1 MSNMEKLNSK
11 ILLFGEYS
19 VLHNSMALV
28 LPCDR
33 YSGQLN
39 FSTTETQSKY
49 AVQSN
54 EYLKKFS
61 GFIAS
66 RVDENFVLEVKL
78 FEREI
83 ENGLFF
89 QSNIPQGYGLGSSGA
104 LVVAIFLR
112 YLKKAKGMKDELKG
126 MTLEKLQKLRMS
138 LGQLESFFH
147 GTSSGLD
154 PLSIILNEPILFKNQ
169 QEILATTLPA
179 KNATGKNVVFLLNTG
194 IARTTSGLMAR
205 FHELHKNPRF
215 KTKLKDELVNYTD
228 SSINSF
234 LENDST
240 SLYKNLDQLSKFQ
253 LTEMNDF
260 IPKPFDKLFKKG
272 IENGDYFL
280 KLCGAGGGG
289 FMLGFTE
296 NWNTT
301 SELLNEYQ
309 PEIIYRY

>member
-1 MSNMEKLNSK
+1 MEKLNSK

-39 FSTTETQSKY
+39 FSTNETRNKY

-66 RVDENFVLEVKL
+66 NLDENFVLEVKQ
-78 FEREI
+78 FEQEI
-83 ENGLFF
+83 ANGLFF

-112 YLKKAKGMKDELKG
+112 YLKKAKGVKDDLKG
-126 MTLEKLQKLRMS
+126 MTLDKIQQLRQS
-138 LGQLESFFH
+138 LGHLESFFH

-154 PLSIILNEPILFKNQ
+154 PLSIILNEPILYKNH
-169 QEILATTLPA
+169 QEVLATALPP
-179 KNATGKNVVFLLNTG
+179 KDEEGKNVIFLLNTG
-194 IARTTSGLMAR
+194 IARSTLGLMAR
-205 FHELHKNPRF
+205 FNQLY
-215 KTKLKDELVNYTD
+215 KDPKFRNKFNSELVNITD
-228 SSINSF
+228 NSINSF
-234 LENDST
+234 LNNHSAE
-240 SLYKNLDQLSKFQ
+240 LYKNLDKLSQFQ
-253 LTEMNDF
+253 LNEMSYL
-260 IPKPFDKLFKKG
+260 IPTPFEKLAKQG
-272 IENGDYFL
+272 LRNGDYFL

-296 NWNTT
+296 NWEKTKEDLKNFK
-301 SELLNEYQ
+301 
-309 PEIIYRY
+309 PEMIYRYN

>member
-1 MSNMEKLNSK
+1 MQRLNSK

-39 FSTTETQSKY
+39 FCTDETDTKY

-66 RVDENFVLEVKL
+66 HVDENFVLEVKQ

-83 ENGLFF
+83 QNGLFF

-112 YLKKAKGMKDELKG
+112 YLKKAKGVKDELKG
-126 MTLEKLQKLRMS
+126 MTIEKVQKLRQS
-138 LGQLESFFH
+138 LGHLESFFH

-154 PLSIILNEPILFKNQ
+154 PLSIILNEPILYKNHH
-169 QEILATTLPA
+169 EVITTKLPTRDE
-179 KNATGKNVVFLLNTG
+179 NGKNVVFLLNTG
-194 IARTTSGLMAR
+194 IARSTLGLMNR
-205 FHELHKNPRF
+205 FHQLY
-215 KTKLKDELVNYTD
+215 KDPKFRDKFNNDLVKITD
-228 SSINSF
+228 DSINSF
-234 LENDST
+234 LNNQSSEFYQ
-240 SLYKNLDQLSKFQ
+240 SLDKLAQFQ
-253 LTEMNDF
+253 LEEMSYL
-260 IPKPFDKLFKKG
+260 IPTPFEKLAKQGLK
-272 IENGDYFL
+272 NGDYFL

-289 FMLGFTE
+289 FMLGYTE
-296 NWNTT
+296 NWEKTT
-301 SELLNEYQ
+301 DYLKDFK

>member
-1 MSNMEKLNSK
+1 MQKMESFNSK

-28 LPCDR
+28 VPCDR
-33 YSGQLN
+33 YSGQLDFCKN
-39 FSTTETQSKY
+39 ATQNKY

-66 RVDENFVLEVKL
+66 HVDENFVLEVKQ

-89 QSNIPQGYGLGSSGA
+89 HSTIPQGYGLGSSGA

-112 YLKKAKGMKDELKG
+112 YLKKAKGIKDDFKG
-126 MTLEKLQKLRMS
+126 MTIEKVQQLRAS
-138 LGQLESFFH
+138 LGKLESFFH

-154 PLSIILNEPILFKNQ
+154 PLSIILNEPILYKNA
-169 QEILATTLPA
+169 EDISTTTLPSA
-179 KNATGKNVVFLLNTG
+179 VAEGRNVVFLINTG
-194 IARTTSGLMAR
+194 ISRSTSGLMTT
-205 FHELHKNPRF
+205 FNELHSDPRF
-215 KTKLKDELVNYTD
+215 SNKIREELVPVSD
-228 SSINSF
+228 ESINSF
-234 LENDST
+234 LKNDPDA
-240 SLYKNLDQLSKFQ
+240 LYKNLEKLIQFQ
-253 LTEMNDF
+253 IQEMKYF
-260 IPKPFDKLFKKG
+260 IPSSFESLIRSG
-272 IENGDYFL
+272 IDNGDYFL

-296 NWNTT
+296 NWEKTSNTLRDY
-301 SELLNEYQ
+301 S
-309 PEIIYRY
+309 PEVIYRY